1 MELIYKLRSN
11 LRKKVVP
18 LHQGYTCM
26 YFKVDLHGAT
36 KPTISLNNWSY
47 YGHKKTIIK
56 FVYIKADLW
65 YE

>member
-36 KPTISLNNWSY
+36 KPTISLNN
-47 YGHKKTIIK
+47 
-56 FVYIKADLW
+56 
-65 YE
+65 